1 MPRTPAE
8 GDYSAP
14 QTPLAGLKF
23 GSKLRVEFKLSTVYQ
38 KFGSKLRVE
47 FKLSTV
53 YQQCTE
59 LSYVKNHQ
67 HID

>member
-38 KFGSKLRVE
+38 
-47 FKLSTV
+47 
-53 YQQCTE
+53 QCTE
-59 LSYVKNHQ
+59 LSYVKKSSAHRLTKLNT
-67 HID
+67 ILYA